1 MIDKMA
7 AAKLQKVAFST
18 AAVGGVVFC
27 GWVLMKA
34 LSPSKE
40 QMIEVS
46 IKLSTK
52 I

>member
-1 MIDKMA
+1 MA
-7 AAKLQKVAFST
+7 AAKIQKAVFNT

-40 QMIEVS
+40 QMMQVS
-46 IKLSTK
+46 IVSH
-52 I
+52 